1 MKQQTAQQTVRAY
14 SIPAHVEEKL
24 IEAAGPAAAA
34 LNAKRQAALRAIPAH
49 IVPVLNRAADTAARL
64 LKAEGVRAS
73 RRDLRAAG
81 AAVVVQQGA
90 ILAAAGIERHTRHTA
105 SEEILHKTL
114 VVEMLTPL
122 DPDLAHA
129 YGLAD

>member
-1 MKQQTAQQTVRAY
+1 MQKKNAKQTIRAY
-14 SIPAHVEEKL
+14 RIPADVEARL
-24 IEAAGPAAAA
+24 IDAAGSAAAA
-34 LNAKRQAALRAIPAH
+34 LSTKRHTALRAIPAH

-81 AAVVVQQGA
+81 AALVVQQEA
-90 ILAAAGIERHTRHTA
+90 ILSAAGIESHMRHQT

-114 VVEMLTPL
+114 VAEMLTPL

-129 YGLAD
+129 YGFAD

>member
-49 IVPVLNRAADTAARL
+49 IVPVLNRAADTAAQL
-64 LKAEGVRAS
+64 LNAKGVQAMRQ
-73 RRDLRAAG
+73 DLHAAG
-81 AAVVVQQGA
+81 VALAVQQEA
-90 ILAAAGIERHTRHTA
+90 ILTAAGIESHMRHPD

-129 YGLAD
+129 HGFAE

>member
-1 MKQQTAQQTVRAY
+1 MQKKNAKQTIHAY
-14 SIPAHVEEKL
+14 RIPADVEAKL
-24 IEAAGPAAAA
+24 IDAAGPAAAA
-34 LNAKRQAALRAIPAH
+34 LSTKRHTALRAIPAH

-81 AAVVVQQGA
+81 AALVVQQEA
-90 ILAAAGIERHTRHTA
+90 ILTAAGIESHMRHPD

-129 YGLAD
+129 HGFAE

>member
-1 MKQQTAQQTVRAY
+1 MQKKNVQQAIRAY
-14 SIPAHVEEKL
+14 RIPADVEAEM
-24 IEAAGPAAAA
+24 ITAGPAAAA

-49 IVPVLNRAADTAARL
+49 IVPVLSRAADTAARL
-64 LKAEGVRAS
+64 LNAEGVQAVRP
-73 RRDLRAAG
+73 DLHAAG
-81 AAVVVQQGA
+81 AALVLQQEA
-90 ILAAAGIERHTRHTA
+90 ILAAAGIESHTRHPD

-129 YGLAD
+129 YGLAE